1 MNGKKSPK
9 IGRKKAVFAGFL
21 VFISMLIGVV
31 NPFFTHNSFAVPEEG
46 TSEVEEGTTETT
58 ENSENREESDEAN
71 KTEETEDKNK
81 EKKNRSQSGDSCKES
96 LGALGWVVC
105 PATGKISEAVDWL
118 YDKIESILIV
128 NPVPAEDGTPIF
140 EIWKYCRGLTNF
152 VFIIFLLVVIYSQIT
167 GVGITNYGIKRVL
180 PKLIITAIMVNLSFL
195 ICSLAVD
202 VSNIV
207 GSSLRGVFE
216 SVEQMALENSSTSM
230 EGLNV
235 SYSEI
240 YSALAGGSVL
250 AIGAGALVLEQ
261 GVIWMMIPVV
271 LGAIVA
277 VASGLIT
284 IAMRQAVVALLIMI
298 SPLAM
303 VANLLPNTEKWF
315 TKWKELL
322 TKMLVFYPMFS
333 LLFGASSLAGFAII
347 MAAKDGFGLLLGTAV
362 QIFPLFFSW
371 SLMKMSGTFL
381 SNINAKLNGLANKPL
396 AANRGWADSHR
407 NASKQKHLAAKDV
420 FTPSL
425 ALAQF
430 LENRRIAREEEASE
444 HAATVRNRG
453 LAYNVNRK
461 YRKGIPT
468 KEAEEDYEEQAR
480 NMRYAGTIER
490 HKNNMNK
497 GLGQLE
503 AVKTG
508 ASAAQKAR
516 LGSLDSANVRAAD
529 TLFAEKSRGEKIEY
543 ENAMGRNQRFEEA
556 INAHMDDVNGF
567 ERDKDTGEFVRNVS
581 GKRVARV
588 KYKFHLDP
596 DNLEQTEGFAR
607 YNALHQIMEGNA
619 SDVQYVAAAA
629 AQGYDSQRKIYETKM
644 QKYFDL
650 APPSQ
655 DVVNRL
661 TELTT
666 RRDAS
671 INIDSIVPGLRV
683 LNQRGDTDLVKGQLD
698 NILDQ
703 AKGGGI
709 EVGTHASQALASF
722 LMFEVKDSDP
732 MLRRFG
738 KYINLETAS
747 AYSAGKRKEPY
758 ITYDE
763 YVKGYHIEPDGSKM
777 YAKKD
782 LRKLLE
788 GTSLDNI
795 ERTALDNL
803 DNSLKKAY
811 GYDGSSKP
819 WEVKEYLT
827 RRKEIQDAFE
837 PAFLSSSMKWLSG
850 SEQINSAVKFWTGY
864 ELKQKTDENGRLV
877 MKGDDENNMKPVFEL
892 VPVWEGKEFAGHE
905 DEVKEYFRD
914 RTNAFFKDQTTGQIL
929 NMRTDYRDATMEHL
943 LESYLNDS
951 SEDET
956 SEERKRKFEE
966 ARAEIQTR
974 YGDEA
979 KPEKAQDMRD
989 ADLKKLKMELAGK
1002 QLRKI
1007 LGNSGKLKQIYRTRS
1022 SGTAINA
1029 KDWLRKW
1036 VNLDDE
1042 KALREEVD
1050 FYEQKRAAQKAS
1062 EQGGDTSEDIHRVY
1076 NDDDKDLYLNE
1087 ISNLRNRIKDEDTEA
1102 FFEDMREKIEEWFG
1116 EDSVME
1122 KLYEDYYK
1130 VDNPGADNNELYEKL
1145 KELLS
1150 DLKNYPDS

>member
-1 MNGKKSPK
+1 MNGRKSPK

-31 NPFFTHNSFAVPEEG
+31 NPFFTNNSFAVPEEE
-46 TSEVEEGTTETT
+46 TSEVEGTAETN
-58 ENSENREESDEAN
+58 ESSENDEESDEAN
-71 KTEETEDKNK
+71 KTEETEDKNE
-81 EKKNRSQSGDSCKES
+81 EKKNKPQSGDSCKDS

-118 YDKIESILIV
+118 YDKIESVLIV
-128 NPVPAEDGTPIF
+128 DPVPAEDGSPIF
-140 EIWKYCRGLTNF
+140 EIWKYFRGLTNF
-152 VFIIFLLVVIYSQIT
+152 VFIIFLLIVIYSQIT
-167 GVGITNYGIKRVL
+167 GIGITNYGIKRVL
-180 PKLIITAIMVNLSFL
+180 PKLIVTAIMVNLSFL

-216 SVEQMALENSSTSM
+216 SVEQMALENSSVSM

-240 YSALAGGSVL
+240 YSALAGGSAL
-250 AIGAGALVLEQ
+250 AIGAGVLVLEQ

-315 TKWKELL
+315 TRWKELL

-396 AANRGWADSHR
+396 AANRSWADSHR
-407 NASKQKHLAAKDV
+407 NASKQRHLAAKDA

-430 LENRRIAREEEASE
+430 LEKRRIAREEEASE

-453 LAYNVNRK
+453 LAYNVERK

-480 NMRYAGTIER
+480 NMRYAGIIER

-516 LGSLDSANVRAAD
+516 LGSLDLANVRAAD

-567 ERDKDTGEFVRNVS
+567 ERDKKTGEFVRDAS
-581 GKRVARV
+581 GKRVARS

-607 YNALHQIMEGNA
+607 FNALHQIMEGNV
-619 SDVQYVAAAA
+619 SDVQYAAAAA

-709 EVGTHASQALASF
+709 EIGTHASQALASF

-747 AYSAGKRKEPY
+747 AYSAGKRKESY

-819 WEVKEYLT
+819 WEVKEYLA
-827 RRKEIQDAFE
+827 RRREIQDAFE

-864 ELKQKTDENGRLV
+864 ELKQKKDKNGQLV
-877 MKGDDENNMKPVFEL
+877 MKGDKNNKKPVFEL
-892 VPVWEGKEFAGHE
+892 VPVWEGDEFAGHE

-974 YGDEA
+974 YGDET
-979 KPEKAQDMRD
+979 KPEKAQEMRD

-1050 FYEQKRAAQKAS
+1050 FYEQKRAEQKAS
-1062 EQGGDTSEDIHRVY
+1062 EQGGDTSEETHRVY

>member
-1 MNGKKSPK
+1 M
-9 IGRKKAVFAGFL
+9 
-21 VFISMLIGVV
+21 
-31 NPFFTHNSFAVPEEG
+31 
-46 TSEVEEGTTETT
+46 
-58 ENSENREESDEAN
+58 
-71 KTEETEDKNK
+71 
-81 EKKNRSQSGDSCKES
+81 
-96 LGALGWVVC
+96 
-105 PATGKISEAVDWL
+105 
-118 YDKIESILIV
+118 
-128 NPVPAEDGTPIF
+128 
-140 EIWKYCRGLTNF
+140 
-152 VFIIFLLVVIYSQIT
+152 
-167 GVGITNYGIKRVL
+167 
-180 PKLIITAIMVNLSFL
+180 
-195 ICSLAVD
+195 
-202 VSNIV
+202 
-207 GSSLRGVFE
+207 
-216 SVEQMALENSSTSM
+216 
-230 EGLNV
+230 
-235 SYSEI
+235 
-240 YSALAGGSVL
+240 
-250 AIGAGALVLEQ
+250 
-261 GVIWMMIPVV
+261 
-271 LGAIVA
+271 
-277 VASGLIT
+277 
-284 IAMRQAVVALLIMI
+284 
-298 SPLAM
+298 
-303 VANLLPNTEKWF
+303 
-315 TKWKELL
+315 
-322 TKMLVFYPMFS
+322 
-333 LLFGASSLAGFAII
+333 
-347 MAAKDGFGLLLGTAV
+347 
-362 QIFPLFFSW
+362 
-371 SLMKMSGTFL
+371 
-381 SNINAKLNGLANKPL
+381 
-396 AANRGWADSHR
+396 
-407 NASKQKHLAAKDV
+407 
-420 FTPSL
+420 
-425 ALAQF
+425 
-430 LENRRIAREEEASE
+430 
-444 HAATVRNRG
+444 
-453 LAYNVNRK
+453 
-461 YRKGIPT
+461 
-468 KEAEEDYEEQAR
+468 
-480 NMRYAGTIER
+480 
-490 HKNNMNK
+490 
-497 GLGQLE
+497 
-503 AVKTG
+503 
-508 ASAAQKAR
+508 
-516 LGSLDSANVRAAD
+516 
-529 TLFAEKSRGEKIEY
+529 
-543 ENAMGRNQRFEEA
+543 
-556 INAHMDDVNGF
+556 NGF